1 MPSTATDRLQGL
13 TTSVAVKAPCK
24 AVSTTA
30 LTLSGEQT
38 VGGVACV
45 SGDRVLYALAGGSV
59 SNGIW
64 VVSTGAWTRATDFDG
79 ARDVVTGTLIL
90 VRPGTGDARLYS
102 VNTTGDIVP
111 GVTSLTIDQASLD
124 GTTLGIEL
132 ADTASAANGDALV
145 GVKRTET
152 GGTARTQHS
161 KNLDVL
167 HAADFGVV
175 ADGVTDCADAL
186 ENAINAASA
195 SGAYTVDLILPAG
208 TISVGSSVILKSNVR
223 IRGAGIG
230 RTIIAPTLHSFSV
243 FTDNNSAVDNVSIE
257 DLSIVGPSAPSG
269 TTNRGIFF
277 DADSTTNRLTVKNV
291 YFKWLFRGINAHQVG
306 TFEYDNIEGESLL
319 DSTIYIGE
327 VAANRSGTVKM
338 GRSSSVNSFT
348 DSPAGGGGVI
358 VIAYVDNFSPGWS
371 YFSSC
376 GPSSGSVNLY
386 HGLYLRT
393 CGSGDAGYIKATG
406 HKRGAPLHIYADN
419 GAGEPNCGDTTATVV
434 SDGAANYVGVRV
446 DRCDQFTLR
455 SGSKISASALQAGYF
470 TNSGPI
476 TIEAGVRA
484 LNNNGDAVT
493 SAVGSAAWRVSTCS
507 DFTAQ
512 GVVMIDDT
520 TTAAAYG
527 QGCGFAFEG
536 TCPRYTVDS
545 CQMVYPTSA
554 TGYYFISHESGSTVT
569 YPQITNNY
577 TSGPQTFLNEGGT
590 VVPAGQGVMKGN
602 TRDSATVSPLM
613 TVAQLHRWRVTDNW
627 NEGARFIYES
637 DGTNVWFWGSDNPAS
652 QTWVAGDRWIR
663 AAPAAGGVPGGRCV
677 TGGTPGTWKYEA
689 AIAA

>member
-1 MPSTATDRLQGL
+1 MAAS
-13 TTSVAVKAPCK
+13 
-24 AVSTTA
+24 
-30 LTLSGEQT
+30 LSGVYNLQSFSDL
-38 VGGVACV
+38 G
-45 SGDRVLYALAGGSV
+45 ALAAGY
-59 SNGIW
+59 
-64 VVSTGAWTRATDFDG
+64 
-79 ARDVVTGTLIL
+79 
-90 VRPGTGDARLYS
+90 RLY
-102 VNTTGDIVP
+102 TY
-111 GVTSLTIDQASLD
+111 AS
-124 GTTLGIEL
+124 GTT
-132 ADTASAANGDALV
+132 
-145 GVKRTET
+145 
-152 GGTARTQHS
+152 TQ
-161 KNLDVL
+161 K
-167 HAADFGVV
+167 
-175 ADGVTDCADAL
+175 T
-186 ENAINAASA
+186 
-195 SGAYTVDLILPAG
+195 AYTDEAG
-208 TISVGSSVILKSNVR
+208 TIPHTYTSDGLGGLYIALNSRGELPAPLFLTSGGYDIALKTPAGVTVWTRRAVGASDSGNALLADLANAADPLEGAGLVGFANGNNYALGSAGYVLRRMVFAEAFAQGGDSSNVQAFQRAIDHCAALGGGVVMTRMTAISFDAACVLKSNVVVQGLG
-223 IRGAGIG
+223 RGK
-230 RTIIAPTLHSFSV
+230 SV
-243 FTDNNSAVDNVSIE
+243 ITKTAHTFHGFTDNNTLADGAEVHGFTIRCST
-257 DLSIVGPSAPSG
+257 AP
-269 TTNRGIFF
+269 TTGQTDRGVFI
-277 DADSTTNRLTVKNV
+277 DANSTTARYRFTDLLCENI
-291 YFKWLFRGINAHQVG
+291 FRGVNVHQAG
-306 TFEYDNIEGESLL
+306 TVEYDNVDGLALL
-319 DSTIYIGE
+319 DSTVYVGE
-327 VAANRSGTVKM
+327 VAANRTGAVKM
-338 GRSSSVNSFT
+338 GRSFSSASFT
-348 DSPAGGGGVI
+348 DAPAGGGGVI
-358 VIAYVDNFSPGWS
+358 VLAYVDDVTPGYS
-371 YFSSC
+371 KFVNC
-376 GPSSGSVNLY
+376 GPSSGAVNLY

-393 CGSGDAGYIKATG
+393 CGSCDAGYVKATG
-406 HKRGAPLHIYADN
+406 QKRGAPLHVFADN

-470 TNSGPI
+470 TNCGPI

-493 SAVGSAAWRVSTCS
+493 SAVGSAAWRISACA

-512 GVVMIDDT
+512 GVVMVDDT

-536 TCPRYTVDS
+536 ACPRYTVDS
-545 CQMVYPTSA
+545 CQMVYPASA
-554 TGYYFISHESGSTVT
+554 TGYFFISHETGSTVT

-652 QTWVAGDRWIR
+652 DTWVAGDRWIR